1 MDNVNY
7 EELFGTA
14 AEETTDTLDPAE
26 EAQEQTTETQDEFTE
41 EQTQEGAQK
50 HEQSREERSRQ
61 AFARRIR
68 EAEERGAR
76 AQRER
81 DSALI
86 AEMQLVDP
94 DDESKKIDD
103 VDKAKEF
110 LARQRKA
117 RLDACTPTEADIQHI
132 VREQMEKAKQPQ
144 VNPVVQA
151 QLEQIARM
159 DPAMKDL
166 GAILNSDI
174 GEAFRGFVDRGDD
187 FVTAF
192 YKAGKLQEQ
201 VKSKAAEADK
211 AKASSKGHLSSTK
224 QQGAGAL
231 SVPSDEMAL
240 FRELMPGA
248 TEAEIQKYYNADRQ
262 KFGPK

>member
-7 EELFGTA
+7 EELFGA
-14 AEETTDTLDPAE
+14 AEETTDNQDPVE
-26 EAQEQTTETQDEFTE
+26 EVQDETPEQEQ
-41 EQTQEGAQK
+41 EQEQEQPK
-50 HEQSREERSRQ
+50 PEQSKEERSRQ

-68 EAEERGAR
+68 EAEERGAK
-76 AQRER
+76 AERER
-81 DSALI
+81 SNALI
-86 AEMQLVDP
+86 AEMNLVDP
-94 DDESKKIDD
+94 EDESKKIDD
-103 VDKAKEF
+103 VDKARDF

-117 RLDACTPTEADIQHI
+117 RLDAGTPTEADIQHI
-132 VREQMEKAKQPQ
+132 VREQMDKAKQPQ

-240 FRELMPGA
+240 FRELMPDA
-248 TEAEIQKYYNADRQ
+248 SAEDIQRYYNADR
-262 KFGPK
+262 KRYGPK